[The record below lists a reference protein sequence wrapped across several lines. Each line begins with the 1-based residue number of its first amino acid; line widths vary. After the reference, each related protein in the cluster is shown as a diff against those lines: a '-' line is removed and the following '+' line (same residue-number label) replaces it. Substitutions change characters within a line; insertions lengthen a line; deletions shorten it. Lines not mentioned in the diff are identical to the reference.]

1 MDDSDGI
8 DYGTFGVVSAGNGL
22 LRCLVCDGKFAARTW
37 FVNPSQFTLRCSGL
51 GHADAV
57 AEFFN
62 SPRPIPHSKTTR
74 DWVCE
79 WFLPRINALDSPS
92 DKQEILALLFLY
104 AFSCWPE
111 GLSSFRLA
119 VTRLE
124 RAKKK
129 DPIVALM
136 LAAWKNLAKSR
147 AGEQRLSMEIRDL
160 RTASDICILH
170 RHDWKKYS
178 SEVFDAG
185 HVHLVEK
192 LVRPFWRGTS
202 AL

>member
-1 MDDSDGI
+1 LR
-8 DYGTFGVVSAGNGL
+8 GL
-22 LRCLVCDGKFAARTW
+22 QEASNVAAVTLFVFACR
-37 FVNPSQFTLRCSGL
+37 F
-51 GHADAV
+51 H
-57 AEFFN
+57 
-62 SPRPIPHSKTTR
+62 H
-74 DWVCE
+74 
-79 WFLPRINALDSPS
+79 
-92 DKQEILALLFLY
+92 KQEILALLFLY

-160 RTASDICILH
+160 RTAMDICNLH